1 MQGYKE
7 MIRISAP
14 TILGTF
20 LLFCLILVGG
30 CESSHDSQAA
40 QQMALVYMKQVQAG
54 DFDQAVKFYPEDTR
68 RNWRDFLQKA
78 QEKNGPIRSYKFT
91 NTEVNTVYSG
101 KYYLFTVDVEYAKTS
116 TTDYLTL
123 FKSVSDDHLFIV
135 SHKITTD

>member
-1 MQGYKE
+1 
-7 MIRISAP
+7 MIRIKSP
-14 TILGTF
+14 IILGTF
-20 LLFCLILVGG
+20 LLFCLTLIGG
-30 CESSHDSQAA
+30 CAGSHDSQAA
-40 QQMALVYMKQVQAG
+40 QQMALAYMKQVQGG

-68 RNWRDFLQKA
+68 RNWRDFLRKA
-78 QEKNGPIRSYKFT
+78 QETNGPVRSYKFT

>member
-20 LLFCLILVGG
+20 LLFCLILLGG
-30 CESSHDSQAA
+30 CEGSHDSQAA
-40 QQMALVYMKQVQAG
+40 QQMALAYMKQVQAG
-54 DFDQAVKFYPEDTR
+54 DFDQVVKFYPEDTR
-68 RNWRDFLQKA
+68 RNWRDFLHKA

-101 KYYLFTVDVEYAKTS
+101 KYYLFTVDIEYAKTS

-123 FKSVSDDHLFIV
+123 FKSVSDDRLFIV